1 MDKGKVI
8 EKVRRFAQAVAL
20 RYHPSRV
27 ILFGSYA
34 KGSQR
39 IDSDIDVAVIFDSI
53 DGDFLALESQ
63 LYMLRNSIDVNIEP
77 VLLEEGS
84 DRSGFLE
91 EVVRTGELIY
101 SKAA

>member
-1 MDKGKVI
+1 VDKRKVD
-8 EKVRRFAQAVAL
+8 EKVRRFAQAVAE
-20 RYHPSRV
+20 RYRPSRV

-34 KGSQR
+34 KGSPR
-39 IDSDIDVAVIFDSI
+39 ADSDIDVAVIFERI

-63 LYMLRNSIDVNIEP
+63 LYMLRNVIDVNIEP
-77 VLLEEGS
+77 VLLEEGD

>member
-1 MDKGKVI
+1 MDKRKVD
-8 EKVRRFAQAVAL
+8 EKVRRFAQAVAE
-20 RYHPSRV
+20 RYRPSRV

-34 KGSQR
+34 KGSSR
-39 IDSDIDVAVIFDSI
+39 ADSDIDVAVIFEHI

-63 LYMLRNSIDVNIEP
+63 LYMLRNVIDVNIEP
-77 VLLEEGS
+77 VLLEEG
-84 DRSGFLE
+84 DDQSGFLE

>member
-1 MDKGKVI
+1 MDKRKVV

-20 RYHPSRV
+20 RYHPSRI

-34 KGSQR
+34 KGSPHT
-39 IDSDIDVAVIFDSI
+39 DSDIDVAVIFERI

-63 LYMLRNSIDVNIEP
+63 LYILRNSIDVNIEP
-77 VLLEEGS
+77 VLLEEGN